1 MSKKASQELLEELH
15 GEFAMYLKTYLG
27 KAKRIMD
34 SAGDDEDIQPNAS
47 TLKVIQG
54 FLKDNGIEVH
64 PLGGGK
70 GQNNVD
76 ELLRGIDQALPFE
89 TEQFKGRH

>member
-1 MSKKASQELLEELH
+1 MTKKASQDLLEELH
-15 GEFAMYLKTYLG
+15 GEFAKYLKTYLG

-34 SAGDDEDIQPNAS
+34 NADDDEDIQPNAS

-64 PLGGGK
+64 PLSGGK
-70 GQNNVD
+70 NQNDV
-76 ELLRGIDQALPFE
+76 EQLLHGIDQTLPFE
-89 TEQFKGRH
+89 TSQFKGKH

>member
-15 GEFAMYLKTYLG
+15 GEFATYLKTYLG
-27 KAKRIMD
+27 KAKKIMD
-34 SAGDDEDIQPNAS
+34 NAGDDEDIQPNAS

-70 GQNNVD
+70 RQSDVD
-76 ELLRGIDQALPFE
+76 SLLDGLDKTLPFE
-89 TEQFKGRH
+89 TDQFVGKH